1 MNLLFFL
8 LFSFMVILTSWGF
21 ANPRKTNQIYH
32 CMYTGLYYEY
42 TLYTGIMQYKSEK
55 TLQLISKFGETVKEL
70 RAEKTKKSQTM
81 LAYEYDLDSG
91 NLSRIE
97 GGKIDPKLTMLW
109 RLSEALSIP
118 LSEIFRELEK
128 NLGKDFHITDS

>member
-1 MNLLFFL
+1 
-8 LFSFMVILTSWGF
+8 
-21 ANPRKTNQIYH
+21 
-32 CMYTGLYYEY
+32 MYTGLYHEY
-42 TLYTGIMQYKSEK
+42 TLYTVIMQYKSEK